1 MFEMFLH
8 SVSLFLQGKLFQDI
22 HKVFRQA
29 GIGISVGAI
38 LLIVSVKAG
47 LALWIAVLL
56 SSLISGALQP
66 WLFKDLKYR

>member
-1 MFEMFLH
+1 MFEMFLY

-38 LLIVSVKAG
+38 FCCPAETT
-47 LALWIAVLL
+47 
-56 SSLISGALQP
+56 P
-66 WLFKDLKYR
+66 